1 LFGSGN
7 RMRWHFLSHK
17 FGRLALPWM
26 LLLSLG
32 ATWMLPVS
40 TVRTTLLALEL
51 TPVALALLNNLVP
64 RGFPMKRL
72 TSPAR
77 TFLVM
82 NLAALAAPAV
92 FVLPPEKIW
101 KPTVTK

>member
-1 LFGSGN
+1 
-7 RMRWHFLSHK
+7 MRWHFLSHK

-26 LLLSLG
+26 LLLGFG
-32 ATWMLPVS
+32 ATCMLPAS
-40 TVRTTLLALEL
+40 TTRTALLVLEL
-51 TPVALALLNNLVP
+51 TPVALALLNSVVP
-64 RGFPMKRL
+64 RSFPLKRL

-77 TFLVM
+77 TFFVM